1 MNTNNHLKSMNIP
14 KMGVIIFTL
23 VALLGCS
30 NSNNMESNIVEE
42 KAFNISSIQ
51 GVWILRKGGGNNTEY
66 SIKNEAGKLILIT
79 KASSPAMDSPVTL
92 KSELIQVD
100 DKFVRKEESEK
111 PQYYFQVK
119 NETLTIYDSF
129 GIYADL
135 KKEN

>member
-1 MNTNNHLKSMNIP
+1 MNIP